1 VIGTTDSRSRVRG
14 TAPLSDPLLRRCH
27 CLRASW
33 SLSRAAT
40 QATAETNDASSR
52 ATERRLPKL
61 PAGIWTASAT
71 TEAFPAGT
79 CGPGKQVDPSL
90 GINSKRGTGPRKG
103 HRDHQ
108 RGSAGLDRRAHFSQ
122 PSGHARSG
130 GCARPLR
137 QPLGRGGAVAAVS
150 STPSKPNPW
159 PFRPRSSSG
168 LTRRTA
174 VPFGDQTPAV
184 CLSNR
189 SGTGHLVRNR
199 AGAI

>member
-27 CLRASW
+27 CFARRGHCHGPLPKRLLKQTMHLRGP
-33 SLSRAAT
+33 
-40 QATAETNDASSR
+40 
-52 ATERRLPKL
+52 TERRLPKL

-71 TEAFPAGT
+71 TGAFPAST
-79 CGPGKQVDPSL
+79 CGPGKQVDLSL
-90 GINSKRGTGPRKG
+90 GIDSKRGIGPRKG

-122 PSGHARSG
+122 PSGQVRSG